1 MLNQRDQRNERNQ
14 RNQRETSMR
23 VATDYRKAI
32 VNLSRELPDGE
43 LRELVDFAQFLKAKK
58 EGFSYMQ
65 VKDGGEYVGKLRAGE
80 GRRARSGK
88 KFIEEL
94 IQWQKSNS

>member
-1 MLNQRDQRNERNQ
+1 M
-14 RNQRETSMR
+14 SVMI
-23 VATDYRKAI
+23 DYRREI

-65 VKDGGEYVGKLRAGE
+65 VKDSSAYVRRLRSREGKRAKSGGN
-80 GRRARSGK
+80 
-88 KFIEEL
+88 FIQEL